1 MKSIKESQLKKIFE
15 SYGLN
20 EGIFDIF
27 KKIRIS
33 KLEKNVDDIIDKVK
47 NPKEKEALRNLSN
60 AFRKASAAGVFK

>member
-33 KLEKNVDDIIDKVK
+33 KLEKDVDDIIDKVK
-47 NPKEKEALRNLSN
+47 NPKEKEALRN
-60 AFRKASAAGVFK
+60 

>member
-33 KLEKNVDDIIDKVK
+33 KLEKDVDDIIDKVK

-60 AFRKASAAGVFK
+60 AFRKALVAGVFK